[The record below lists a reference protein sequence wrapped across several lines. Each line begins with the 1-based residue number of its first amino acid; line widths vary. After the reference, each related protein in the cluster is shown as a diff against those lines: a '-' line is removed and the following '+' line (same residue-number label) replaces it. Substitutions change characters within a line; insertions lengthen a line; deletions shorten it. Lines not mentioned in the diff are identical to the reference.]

1 MNCIP
6 NCSVCNGLGFVRS
19 DAEYG
24 EPNFGKLFPCPNKPA
39 EMLFDFAKRG
49 IRPNDKAN
57 WGDLSQNAAVKSMRQ
72 AVDAVMER
80 GYGFVFLWSSEPGVA
95 KTVALKIAVRGA
107 LERKISACYIR
118 MSDILENL
126 RSVYG
131 DNKQFVDLRANA
143 VAAME
148 KWVAMPVLAIDEFEK
163 ARASEFEAEKKF
175 SLIDKRYELN
185 IENQVGITL
194 IASNQDPRTIE
205 NSYLRS
211 RIFDGDCTVLEV
223 VGADARPVQ
232 NRKFEKPVVVSV
244 EKTQVNYGP
253 PSEEQR
259 ARIKANLAEAK

>member
-6 NCSVCNGLGFVRS
+6 NCPDCNGLGFVRD
-19 DAEYG
+19 DAEFG

-39 EMLFDFAKRG
+39 EMLFDFAKCG
-49 IRPNDKAN
+49 IQPNDKAG
-57 WGDLSQNAAVKSMRQ
+57 WDDLSQNAAVISMRK
-72 AVDAVMER
+72 AVEHVMAR

-95 KTVALKIAVRGA
+95 KTVALKIAVRQS
-107 LERKISACYIR
+107 LEKKIAACYIR

-131 DNKQFVDLRANA
+131 DNKQFVDLRDNA
-143 VAAME
+143 VSALA
-148 KWVAMPVLAIDEFEK
+148 KWTTIPVLAIDEFEK

-175 SLIDKRYELN
+175 ALLDKRYELN
-185 IENQVGITL
+185 IENQAGITL

-211 RIFDGDCTVLEV
+211 RIFDGDSTVLEV

-232 NRKFEKPVVVSV
+232 KRTPAPAPVVAKVKEQTV
-244 EKTQVNYGP
+244 YGP
-253 PSEEQR
+253 PSDEVR
-259 ARIKANLAEAK
+259 ARIKAAGAK